1 MRIGALAEAGGVT
14 PRTIRYYESL
24 GLLPEP
30 GRLGAHRSYGPADL
44 ERLRRLEM
52 LKELGLSLDE
62 IAEVLTAYAAES
74 AAAKR
79 KVADVLRRHL
89 DETDRRLAAL
99 KKFRKELLLRIDLV
113 EAYAERDERAPGRRR
128 PRAKGR

>member
-1 MRIGALAEAGGVT
+1 MRIGALADAAGVT
-14 PRTIRYYESL
+14 SRTIRYYESL

-30 GRLGAHRSYGPADL
+30 GRLGAHRRYGPADL
-44 ERLRRLEM
+44 ERLRRLDA
-52 LKELGLSLDE
+52 LKELGLSLDD
-62 IAEVLTAYAAES
+62 IAEVLPAYAAES

-89 DETDRRLAAL
+89 DETDRKLASL

-113 EAYAERDERAPGRRR
+113 EAYAGRDERAPRR
-128 PRAKGR
+128 PRPRATGH